1 MSARPVGMTMRE
13 ETRRKLERQLWVQ
26 RLKWVGGGLAVAAIM
41 GIGFW
46 YTGLDAS
53 VETHHVPGVVKSIG
67 PLNGGST
74 KSVEEGLSV
83 DVKLDDGRLAHVM
96 VLKTTDPHVGD
107 HVEIA
112 EHIHGTGRTTFS
124 WK

>member
-1 MSARPVGMTMRE
+1 MRE
-13 ETRRKLERQLWVQ
+13 ETRRKLERALWIQ
-26 RLKWVGGGLAVAAIM
+26 RLKWVGGGVAVLLCMAV
-41 GIGFW
+41 GFW

-53 VETHHVPGVVKSIG
+53 VETRHVAGVVKTIG

-74 KSVEEGLSV
+74 KSVEEGLAV
-83 DVKLDDGRLAHVM
+83 DVTLDDGRLAHVM
-96 VLKTTDPHVGD
+96 VLKANEPHVGD
-107 HVEIA
+107 HVQIA

>member
-1 MSARPVGMTMRE
+1 M
-13 ETRRKLERQLWVQ
+13 Q
-26 RLKWVGGGLAVAAIM
+26 RLKWIGGGLAVAAVM

-46 YTGLDAS
+46 FTGLDAS
-53 VETHHVPGVVKSIG
+53 VETRHVPGVVQTIAALNGSNTKSI
-67 PLNGGST
+67 
-74 KSVEEGLSV
+74 EEGLAV

-96 VLKTTDPHVGD
+96 VLKTSEPHVGD

>member
-1 MSARPVGMTMRE
+1 MTMRE
-13 ETRRKLERQLWVQ
+13 ETRRKLERQLWMQ
-26 RLKWVGGGLAVAAIM
+26 RLKWIGGGLALATVM

-46 YTGLDAS
+46 FTGLDAS
-53 VETHHVPGVVKSIG
+53 VETRHVAGVVKSIG

-83 DVKLDDGRLAHVM
+83 DVTLDDGRLAHVM
-96 VLKTTDPHVGD
+96 VLKTSEPHIGD
-107 HVEIA
+107 HVQIA